1 VTKIDW
7 PGIDGKIREGV
18 GHEIHLHPDFFSDLE
33 NYNEEREKLMKYISI
48 DDLIKYMTE
57 GRGWMHLDIYDA
69 EGLQGYVEG
78 AIEDGASVIDIP
90 DQNEEGIAEKY
101 TFEQMDDGV
110 KRFVELIQGN
120 ELDLGFNGVKTLD
133 DEEYAEY
140 LNKICES
147 LNKVGE
153 SFDVSAEDLKYA
165 MNNKG
170 GGNQMNNEIEDS
182 VDIRAKL
189 EQLTEECGELIQAS
203 MKLIRALGNGNPT
216 KVSKD
221 EAIAKVLEEWSD
233 VEIAGIYI
241 LKMLEGMAG
250 YDIYEKIDEIGKF
263 KEQRWID
270 RVRKGEVTDEDE
282 NDNGEGVSGGC
293 CADGDYC
300 NF

>member
-1 VTKIDW
+1 MGKFFL
-7 PGIDGKIREGV
+7 PGWTVRKGEGV
-18 GHEIHLHPDFFSDLE
+18 DHGIHLHPDFFSDLE
-33 NYNEEREKLMKYISI
+33 NYNK
-48 DDLIKYMTE
+48 
-57 GRGWMHLDIYDA
+57 
-69 EGLQGYVEG
+69 
-78 AIEDGASVIDIP
+78 
-90 DQNEEGIAEKY
+90 
-101 TFEQMDDGV
+101 
-110 KRFVELIQGN
+110 
-120 ELDLGFNGVKTLD
+120 
-133 DEEYAEY
+133 
-140 LNKICES
+140 
-147 LNKVGE
+147 
-153 SFDVSAEDLKYA
+153 
-165 MNNKG
+165 

-241 LKMLEGMAG
+241 LKMLEDMTN
-250 YDIYEKIDEIGKF
+250 YDIYEKIEEIGKF

-293 CADGDYC
+293 CSYGDYC
-300 NF
+300 NL

>member
-1 VTKIDW
+1 
-7 PGIDGKIREGV
+7 
-18 GHEIHLHPDFFSDLE
+18 
-33 NYNEEREKLMKYISI
+33 MKYVSI

-90 DQNEEGIAEKY
+90 DQNREGIAEKY
-101 TFEQMDDGV
+101 TFEQMDDGI
-110 KRFVELIQGN
+110 KRFVESIHGN
-120 ELDLGFNGVKTLD
+120 ELDLGFNGDKTL
-133 DEEYAEY
+133 EKIAEC
-140 LNKICES
+140 LNR
-147 LNKVGE
+147 VGE

-165 MNNKG
+165 MNNK

-241 LKMLEGMAG
+241 LRMLEDMAD
-250 YDIYEKIDEIGKF
+250 YDIYEKIEEIGKF

-270 RVRKGEVTDEDE
+270 RVRKGEVTDEE
-282 NDNGEGVSGGC
+282 IGSEVLPGNS
-293 CADGDYC
+293 CANGDYC
-300 NF
+300 DL

>member
-1 VTKIDW
+1 MAKIDW
-7 PGIDGKIREGV
+7 PGIGEKVGEGID
-18 GHEIHLHPDFFSDLE
+18 HEIHLHLDFFSDLE
-33 NYNEEREKLMKYISI
+33 NYNEGREKLMKYISI

-101 TFEQMDDGV
+101 TFDQMDDGV
-110 KRFVELIQGN
+110 KRFVESIQGN
-120 ELDLGFNGVKTLD
+120 ELGLGFNGDETLEKLAD
-133 DEEYAEY
+133 R
-140 LNKICES
+140 

-165 MNNKG
+165 MNHKG
-170 GGNQMNNEIEDS
+170 GENQMNNEIEDS

-241 LKMLEGMAG
+241 LRMLEDMAD
-250 YDIYEKIDEIGKF
+250 YDIYEKIEEIGKF

-270 RVRKGEVTDEDE
+270 RVRKGEVTDEDQD
-282 NDNGEGVSGGC
+282 DNGEGVSGGC
-293 CADGDYC
+293 CSDGDYC
-300 NF
+300 NL

>member
-1 VTKIDW
+1 MGKFFL
-7 PGIDGKIREGV
+7 PGWVVRKRRRMI
-18 GHEIHLHPDFFSDLE
+18 
-33 NYNEEREKLMKYISI
+33 NE
-48 DDLIKYMTE
+48 D
-57 GRGWMHLDIYDA
+57 
-69 EGLQGYVEG
+69 
-78 AIEDGASVIDIP
+78 
-90 DQNEEGIAEKY
+90 GIAEKY
-101 TFEQMDDGV
+101 TFEQMDDGI
-110 KRFVELIQGN
+110 KRFVESIQGN
-120 ELDLGFNGVKTLD
+120 ELDLGFNGDKTLEKIAD
-133 DEEYAEY
+133 C
-140 LNKICES
+140 LNR
-147 LNKVGE
+147 VGE

-165 MNNKG
+165 MNHK

-241 LKMLEGMAG
+241 LRMLEDMAD
-250 YDIYEKIDEIGKF
+250 YDIYEKIEEIGKF

-270 RVRKGEVTDEDE
+270 RVRKGEVTDEE
-282 NDNGEGVSGGC
+282 VGSEVLSGYS
-293 CADGDYC
+293 CANGDYC

>member
-1 VTKIDW
+1 MAKIDW
-7 PGIDGKIREGV
+7 SGIDGKIGEGV
-18 GHEIHLHPDFFSDLE
+18 DHEIHLHPDFFSDLE
-33 NYNEEREKLMKYISI
+33 NYNEERERLMKYILI

-90 DQNEEGIAEKY
+90 DQNEEGVSKKY
-101 TFEQMDDGV
+101 TFEQMDDAT

-120 ELDLGFNGVKTLD
+120 ELDLGFNGDETLEKLAD
-133 DEEYAEY
+133 R
-140 LNKICES
+140 

-165 MNNKG
+165 MNNK

-241 LKMLEGMAG
+241 LRMLEGMAG

-270 RVRKGEVTDEDE
+270 RVRKGEVTDEEQD
-282 NDNGEGVSGGC
+282 DNGESVSGSC

>member
-1 VTKIDW
+1 
-7 PGIDGKIREGV
+7 
-18 GHEIHLHPDFFSDLE
+18 
-33 NYNEEREKLMKYISI
+33 MKYISI

-101 TFEQMDDGV
+101 TFEQMDDGI
-110 KRFVELIQGN
+110 KRFVESIQGN
-120 ELDLGFNGVKTLD
+120 ELDLGFNGDKNLEQLAD
-133 DEEYAEY
+133 R
-140 LNKICES
+140 

-165 MNNKG
+165 MNCNK

-241 LKMLEGMAG
+241 LRMLEDMAD
-250 YDIYEKIDEIGKF
+250 YDIYEKIEEIGKF

-270 RVRKGEVTDEDE
+270 RVRKGDASDEDV
-282 NDNGEGVSGGC
+282 NGESVSGSSC
-293 CADGDYC
+293 TDGDFC
-300 NF
+300 NL

>member
-1 VTKIDW
+1 
-7 PGIDGKIREGV
+7 
-18 GHEIHLHPDFFSDLE
+18 
-33 NYNEEREKLMKYISI
+33 MKYISI

-90 DQNEEGIAEKY
+90 DQNEKGISKAY

-110 KRFVELIQGN
+110 KRFVESIQGN
-120 ELDLGFNGVKTLD
+120 ELDLSFNGDKSL
-133 DEEYAEY
+133 EKIAE
-140 LNKICES
+140 N
-147 LNKVGE
+147 LNKVSE

-170 GGNQMNNEIEDS
+170 GRNQMNNEIEDS

-241 LKMLEGMAG
+241 LRMLEDMAD
-250 YDIYEKIDEIGKF
+250 YDIYEKIEEIGKF

-270 RVRKGEVTDEDE
+270 RVRKGDASDEDA
-282 NDNGEGVSGGC
+282 NGESVSGSS
-293 CADGDYC
+293 CADGDFC
-300 NF
+300 NL

>member
-1 VTKIDW
+1 
-7 PGIDGKIREGV
+7 
-18 GHEIHLHPDFFSDLE
+18 
-33 NYNEEREKLMKYISI
+33 MKYISI

-57 GRGWMHLDIYDA
+57 GRGWMHLDIYDV
-69 EGLQGYVEG
+69 EGLQGYIEG

-90 DQNEEGIAEKY
+90 DHNEEGVSKTY
-101 TFEQMDDGV
+101 TFEQMDDAT
-110 KRFVELIQGN
+110 KRFVETIQGN
-120 ELDLGFNGVKTLD
+120 ELDLGFNS
-133 DEEYAEY
+133 DESLEKIAER
-140 LNKICES
+140 

-153 SFDVSAEDLKYA
+153 SFDVSAEDLRYA
-165 MNNKG
+165 INHKG
-170 GGNQMNNEIEDS
+170 GKQMNNEIEDS

-241 LKMLEGMAG
+241 LKMLEDMAD

-270 RVRKGEVTDEDE
+270 RVRKGDAFNEDVNRE
-282 NDNGEGVSGGC
+282 SVSGSS
-293 CADGDYC
+293 CADGDFC
-300 NF
+300 NL